1 MVNSDPQEQSLIKMD
16 SDPQTNDP
24 QIIQAASLDRGSNAP
39 VSRQVA
45 IAILCQG
52 DRFLLQLR
60 DDNPNIFYPGHW
72 AFFGG
77 HLEPDETPEV
87 AMWRELLEE
96 IAYQPPEIHLLGSY
110 QLDLAIVRHV
120 FYVPLTVELGQ
131 LELNEGM
138 DMGLA
143 TLEDV
148 QRGNLYSHRLKE
160 MRPIGAPHRQILLDF
175 QAKKI
180 KL

>member
-1 MVNSDPQEQSLIKMD
+1 M
-16 SDPQTNDP
+16 
-24 QIIQAASLDRGSNAP
+24 SLDQASDFSAF
-39 VSRQVA
+39 RQVA

-77 HLEPDETPEV
+77 HLEPGEAPDV
-87 AMWRELLEE
+87 AMQRELLEE
-96 IAYQPPEIHLLGSY
+96 IGYQPPAIHLLGSY

-120 FYVPLTVELGQ
+120 FYAPLTVGLEQ

-148 QRGNLYSHRLKE
+148 QQGSLYSSRLGE